1 MWFLLG
7 FVGWCMTFY
16 GVYQIGNL
24 NIRGFYWM
32 LSAEALIIIDAL
44 AFGHFSLIFA
54 SVIFFCIN
62 TRNVLKWRRNART
75 CNTETQFFAD
85 NPQMTLTVWKSST
98 GGIDIEIG
106 HDTHA
111 QADAYATNQHGK
123 YQGKTEQ
130 ELRQI
135 VVQMAIEKLDKGIE

>member
-1 MWFLLG
+1 MWFMLG

-32 LSAEALIIIDAL
+32 LAAEALIITDAL

-62 TRNVLKWRRNART
+62 TRNVLKWRRNAKTR
-75 CNTETQFFAD
+75 NIESDFFAQ
-85 NPQMTLTVWKSST
+85 NPQYTMQVLRDNQ
-98 GGIDIEIG
+98 GISVDIS

-111 QADAYATNQHGK
+111 ESDSLVYRNYIDGAD
-123 YQGKTEQ
+123 EQ
-130 ELRQI
+130 EMRRE
-135 VVQMAIEKLDKGIE
+135 AIQNIIDRDSA

>member
-7 FVGWCMTFY
+7 FVGWMMTFY

-32 LSAEALIIIDAL
+32 LAAEALIITDAL

-54 SVIFFCIN
+54 SVIFACIN

-75 CNTETQFFAD
+75 GNIEANFFEQHPEYVMQVFRSDGDVTVDISHNTHEKADVYLTGPANKET
-85 NPQMTLTVWKSST
+85 
-98 GGIDIEIG
+98 
-106 HDTHA
+106 
-111 QADAYATNQHGK
+111 
-123 YQGKTEQ
+123 
-130 ELRQI
+130 ELRQQA
-135 VVQMAIEKLDKGIE
+135 VQTVIDNLG

>member
-32 LSAEALIIIDAL
+32 LAAEALIITDAL

-62 TRNVLKWRRNART
+62 TRNVIKWRRNAKT
-75 CNTETQFFAD
+75 SNTEAQFFSEYGTQYTMQVFRCASGV
-85 NPQMTLTVWKSST
+85 TV
-98 GGIDIEIG
+98 DIS
-106 HDTHA
+106 HDTHEK
-111 QADAYATNQHGK
+111 ADVYLSGPADMEMQ
-123 YQGKTEQ
+123 
-130 ELRQI
+130 LRQ
-135 VVQMAIEKLDKGIE
+135 QAIQQVLENLK

>member
-32 LSAEALIIIDAL
+32 LAAEALIITDAL

-62 TRNVLKWRRNART
+62 TRNVFKWRRNAKT
-75 CNTETQFFAD
+75 SNTEAQFFAD
-85 NPQMTLTVWKSST
+85 HPEYVMQVFRSDGDVSV
-98 GGIDIEIG
+98 DIS
-106 HDTHA
+106 HDTHEK
-111 QADAYATNQHGK
+111 ADVYLTGPADMETD
-123 YQGKTEQ
+123 
-130 ELRQI
+130 LRQQA
-135 VVQMAIEKLDKGIE
+135 VQTVIDNLG

>member
-7 FVGWCMTFY
+7 FIGWVMTFY

-32 LSAEALIIIDAL
+32 LAAEALIITDAL

-62 TRNVLKWRRNART
+62 TRNVIKWRRNAKIS
-75 CNTETQFFAD
+75 NTEAKFFAEH
-85 NPQMTLTVWKSST
+85 PEYVMQVFRCEGQVTV
-98 GGIDIEIG
+98 DIS
-106 HDTHA
+106 HDTHEEQDIYLSGPA
-111 QADAYATNQHGK
+111 EMETQLRSQAVRRVLQRSK
-123 YQGKTEQ
+123 
-130 ELRQI
+130 
-135 VVQMAIEKLDKGIE
+135 

>member
-32 LSAEALIIIDAL
+32 LAAEALIITDAL

-54 SVIFFCIN
+54 SCIFFCIN

-75 CNTETQFFAD
+75 CNTEAQFFAD
-85 NPQMTLTVWKSST
+85 NPQMTLTVWKSN
-98 GGIDIEIG
+98 GGVDMEIS

-111 QADAYATNQHGK
+111 EADAYVSSSHGK
-123 YQGKTEQ
+123 HLGKTED
-130 ELRQI
+130 ELRSI
-135 VVQMAIEKLDKGIE
+135 VVGMASKKIG